1 MSSPAPDPHDPD
13 GGPPTGRSTESGRR
27 RGRFLIPGIFI
38 GVILL
43 LVLFMVLVSQ
53 IGQ

>member
-1 MSSPAPDPHDPD
+1 MSSPERDPHDPD
-13 GGPPTGRSTESGRR
+13 AARPTGRSTGSGRR
-27 RGRFLIPGIFI
+27 GGRLLIPGIFI

-53 IGQ
+53 IGR

>member
-1 MSSPAPDPHDPD
+1 MSSAAPEPHDPQAD
-13 GGPPTGRSTESGRR
+13 RPTGRSTESGRR
-27 RGRFLIPGIFI
+27 RGRLLIPGIFL